1 MRIFLISIAV
11 LLLNSCGSKE
21 RLYTP
26 SFNSNLEYKADGYSA
41 DYLGKDFIKRHI
53 ILKDDFD
60 GPAIATLV
68 MRVVPANSDTAVLYI
83 HGYSDYFFQTEL
95 SERVQGANMTFY
107 ALDLRRYGRSKL
119 PHQIWY
125 DVRSIS
131 DYFEEIDSS
140 INIIRRDG
148 YNNIVLM
155 AHSTGGLTASL
166 YAASKKDDLP
176 VVSLVL
182 NSPFFDFNMNGFN
195 ESVGVPI
202 ISMLGKLFPNM
213 VVNQKVSPVNC
224 MSMHKS
230 YYGEWNFDTIMKPVK
245 SPLVTAS
252 WVRAIHKGQKQLQ
265 KGIKIACPV
274 LIMTSG
280 SSSKGMTFRKEHLDS
295 DTVLDVEDI
304 QNFSKKI
311 EGKTDLMIF
320 PNGLHD
326 LVLSRKEVRDK
337 VYSSMFKW
345 IKEVS

>member
-1 MRIFLISIAV
+1 
-11 LLLNSCGSKE
+11 
-21 RLYTP
+21 
-26 SFNSNLEYKADGYSA
+26 
-41 DYLGKDFIKRHI
+41 
-53 ILKDDFD
+53 
-60 GPAIATLV
+60 
-68 MRVVPANSDTAVLYI
+68 
-83 HGYSDYFFQTEL
+83 
-95 SERVQGANMTFY
+95 
-107 ALDLRRYGRSKL
+107 
-119 PHQIWY
+119 
-125 DVRSIS
+125 
-131 DYFEEIDSS
+131 
-140 INIIRRDG
+140 
-148 YNNIVLM
+148 
-155 AHSTGGLTASL
+155 
-166 YAASKKDDLP
+166 
-176 VVSLVL
+176 
-182 NSPFFDFNMNGFN
+182 
-195 ESVGVPI
+195 
-202 ISMLGKLFPNM
+202 M

-230 YYGEWNFDTIMKPVK
+230 YYGEWNFDTIMKPIK

-280 SSSKGMTFRKEHLDS
+280 SSSKGMTFRKEHLES

-337 VYSSMFKW
+337 VYNSMFKW